1 MPTTWILA
9 ADRAKARL
17 FAFDGAVGA
26 ISEIGTF
33 ANPEGRGRH
42 PAQDRLPR
50 THDRQGPG
58 RHAIEPRTSNRDK
71 TDDSF
76 ARELDAALER
86 GRLDHRY
93 RDLVLVAP
101 PRFLGVLNAALGD
114 KVRACVVAEL
124 PKGITSADKREIV
137 AHLRTQGAVALGAHA
152 MADLESGR

>member
-26 ISEIGTF
+26 ISGIGTF
-33 ANPEGRGRH
+33 VNPEGRGRN

-58 RHAIEPRTSNRDK
+58 R
-71 TDDSF
+71 
-76 ARELDAALER
+76 
-86 GRLDHRY
+86 
-93 RDLVLVAP
+93 
-101 PRFLGVLNAALGD
+101 LNVALGD
-114 KVRACVVAEL
+114 HVRACVVAGL

-137 AHLRTQGAVALGAHA
+137 AHLQAEGAVTLGAHA
-152 MADLESGR
+152 LADLKSLR